1 MAFEKPGGNAPI
13 KAFLEE
19 GVETGVFPGAVLL
32 TAYRNKILVF
42 EKAGR
47 YTAAMD
53 SRPMAEDTLFDLAS
67 LTKPFATTL
76 AVMKL
81 VDSGKMELDESL
93 ANLLPGPL
101 PAPIGALTPRLL
113 LCHSAGLQSWAPF
126 YRDLVLLPRSETKI
140 ALRKRILETPMA
152 YVPGNG
158 VLYSDLGFMLL
169 EWIIENISGKAMPRF
184 LEEHFYGPLNMKKTG
199 FFGNHP
205 ISGDETAG
213 FAPTECCPWR
223 ERVIQGE
230 VHDENAHSVGGHS
243 GHAGLFS
250 RAEDLF
256 ALTGMLVDHYDGKRS
271 DFLKPETVRAFFS
284 KQNIVKESTWALG
297 WDTPSLSNSSAG
309 DHFSEESVGH
319 LGFTGT
325 SVWIDLQRGITVILL
340 TNRVHPSRENL
351 KIREFRPALHN
362 LIMKHVLKI

>member
-1 MAFEKPGGNAPI
+1 MPFEKIRGNAPI
-13 KAFLEE
+13 RAFLEN
-19 GVETGVFPGAVLL
+19 GVQTGVFPGAVLL
-32 TAYRNKILVF
+32 AAYRDKTPVF
-42 EKAGR
+42 ETAGR
-47 YTAAMD
+47 YTTALD
-53 SRPMAEDTLFDLAS
+53 SPPMAKDTQFDLAS

-81 VDSGKMELDESL
+81 VDSGKLKLDESL
-93 ANLLPGPL
+93 GNLLPGIL

-113 LCHSAGLQSWAPF
+113 LCHSAGLRSWAPF
-126 YRDLVLLPRSETKI
+126 YRDLVLLPRGETKI
-140 ALRKRILETPMA
+140 TLRKRILETPMA
-152 YVPGNG
+152 YVPGKG

-169 EWIIENISGKAMPRF
+169 EWIIERISGKAMPRF
-184 LEEHFYGPLNMKKTG
+184 LEDYFYGPLNMKKTG
-199 FFGNHP
+199 FFGSHP
-205 ISGDETAG
+205 IIGDETAH

-223 ERVIQGE
+223 KRIIQGE
-230 VHDENAHSVGGHS
+230 VHDENAYSVGGHS

-250 RAEDLF
+250 RADDLF
-256 ALTGMLVDHYDGKRS
+256 ALTEMLVDHYDGKRD
-271 DFLKPETVRAFFS
+271 DFLKPGTVRAFFS

-309 DHFSEESVGH
+309 NYFSEESVGH

-325 SVWIDLQRGITVILL
+325 SVWIDLKRGITVILL

-362 LIMKHVLKI
+362 LIMKHLL